1 MKWLLIMVVIFSLI
15 TIFEL
20 HKEHKKN
27 KISNKIFTIIV
38 AIESVAT
45 AISIIFLLIM
55 EWNRKLPKY

>member
-55 EWNRKLPKY
+55 E